1 MKTLNKYIRN
11 VLNRWL
17 SQCPRKC
24 NFLITC
30 TSALVLN
37 KADGQPWW
45 SSFFADGAGSC
56 LWWLLQT
63 AMCYELAANNTTTI
77 VTVTLLLCPLKRP
90 CYKRLDFP
98 IQRAKATFYEQLI
111 VNTHPAR
118 PQLSNVHRPCP
129 PRCPPIN
136 YNFNSTLQLTHTGVS
151 LWSVRLDSQPG
162 GSCRLVPPPQL
173 RFRNLIQL
181 MRTRK
186 GDTGAGTAER
196 GDELGEQ
203 TSRNPW
209 AS

>member
-111 VNTHPAR
+111 VNTHPASLPGPSWATSTGLVHPAAPLSTITSTPLFNSPTPACHCDR
-118 PQLSNVHRPCP
+118 SAWIASQGVPVVSSPRHSSGSVTLSN
-129 PRCPPIN
+129 
-136 YNFNSTLQLTHTGVS
+136 
-151 LWSVRLDSQPG
+151 
-162 GSCRLVPPPQL
+162 
-173 RFRNLIQL
+173 
-181 MRTRK
+181 
-186 GDTGAGTAER
+186 
-196 GDELGEQ
+196 
-203 TSRNPW
+203 
-209 AS
+209 